1 MFEIIY
7 ISYIYRGLFGIF
19 LGQYQYRNVTGKS
32 LIRGMFVDIGLLQG
46 LFFAD
51 AQVVITA
58 GSSVFPLGALPFLG
72 RLGRLLRTRTVI

>member
-7 ISYIYRGLFGIF
+7 ISYIYIGLFGIF